1 MNTLT
6 ALRAGSATHAGRLR
20 SGNEDRVF
28 ADAGSGVFLV
38 VDGMGGHA
46 AGGTAA
52 DIAVAAVREQLREAG
67 SGNEMRVR
75 RAIAAA
81 NNRILEAAQTRPEW
95 QGMACVLTLA
105 LVEDNQLY
113 WDHVGDSRLY
123 LFSEGTLRKL
133 TPDHSPVGE
142 KEDRGELDE
151 REAMRHPLRN
161 RVSRD
166 VGLAFRTA
174 DDPDF
179 IETASLPFPSEA
191 ALLLCSDGLSDS
203 LTARQITSVLEEFSG
218 DPDRTASQLVEAANE
233 QRGADN
239 VSVILVAGADFER
252 RHRERLD
259 QLRERHGITRVR
271 AKSDR
276 VRLRSRYIWLLI
288 GLVCGLLLA
297 FAWARRAD
305 LKSAVSSFAVHNKV
319 GDGRR

>member
-1 MNTLT
+1 MNTMT
-6 ALRAGSATHAGRLR
+6 ALRAGTATHAGRLR

-28 ADAGSGVFLV
+28 ADTASGLFLV

-52 DIAVAAVREQLREAG
+52 EIAVAAVREQLREAG
-67 SGNEMRVR
+67 SGNETRVR

-81 NNRILEAAQTRPEW
+81 NNRILEAAQARPEW

-105 LVEDNQLY
+105 LVENNQLC
-113 WDHVGDSRLY
+113 WGHVGDSRLY
-123 LFSEGTLRKL
+123 LFSDGTLCKL
-133 TPDHSPVGE
+133 TPDHSPIGE

-166 VGLAFRTA
+166 VGLEFRAA

-179 IETASLPFPSEA
+179 IETASLPFPPEA

-203 LTARQITSVLEEFSG
+203 LTARQITSVLEEFNG
-218 DPDRTASQLVEAANE
+218 DPDRTAGQLVEAANE

-239 VSVILVAGADFER
+239 VSVILVTGADFER
-252 RHRERLD
+252 RHRERLAK
-259 QLRERHGITRVR
+259 LRERHSITRVR
-271 AKSDR
+271 GKSER
-276 VRLRSRYIWLLI
+276 IRLRSRYVWLLI
-288 GLVCGLLLA
+288 GLVCGALLA
-297 FAWARRAD
+297 FAWESRAE
-305 LKSAVSSFAVHNKV
+305 LKAAASSFAVHNKV
-319 GDGRR
+319 GVGRR